1 MRLRWVSMA
10 ERAHT
15 SDDRVPFPDEFD
27 PPIRDGDEAAPI
39 TAEDIAHVVER
50 LEAGRA
56 SGEYTEMRESDLA
69 VLSHLTVEQWREVK
83 QTPSL
88 LPLLVAPTA
97 HA

>member
-1 MRLRWVSMA
+1 MA

-15 SDDRVPFPDEFD
+15 PDDRVPYPDEFD
-27 PPIRDGDEAAPI
+27 PPIRDGEEATPI

-56 SGEYTEMRESDLA
+56 GGEYTEMRESDLA
-69 VLSHLTVEQWREVK
+69 VLAHLTVEQWHEVK
-83 QTPSL
+83 RTPSL
-88 LPLLVAPTA
+88 LPRLLAPTA